1 MDSWRAWARVGHRLG
16 ERATWLIGRP
26 TDYLIW
32 PADEEHYVQ
41 WHGEADDAFYAEAA
55 SGRYDDTTLLP
66 DQIVRLRA
74 LGWVPPGEGAG
85 GVGVLNWSRWWD
97 APVPIYDV
105 VLLTVRTLAEV
116 FSARPEDIL
125 EGIGP

>member
-41 WHGEADDAFYAEAA
+41 W
-55 SGRYDDTTLLP
+55 
-66 DQIVRLRA
+66 
-74 LGWVPPGEGAG
+74 PGEGAG